1 MEHQVPVPGKDQTLP
16 HQDLLE
22 PLDHLDRLTRRR
34 MEIETLIYRLQYQQT
49 IIHETY
55 DRLRNTIHA
64 ARVIEREIHS
74 IATDLNRNCTELQ
87 QTLVDGT
94 LEQGICEE
102 DRILKF
108 LNDQNLLWEMPVEFA
123 FKPLEVEVSKSDEFM
138 LHHQIYFRL
147 KEIHRRL
154 TVMYNTMGAEM
165 DFKAMVEFIY
175 HDLFMMNSLYD
186 ELIERVVHAKQVLNG
201 TTEMRI
207 F

>member
-1 MEHQVPVPGKDQTLP
+1 
-16 HQDLLE
+16 
-22 PLDHLDRLTRRR
+22 
-34 MEIETLIYRLQYQQT
+34 
-49 IIHETY
+49 
-55 DRLRNTIHA
+55 
-64 ARVIEREIHS
+64 
-74 IATDLNRNCTELQ
+74 
-87 QTLVDGT
+87 
-94 LEQGICEE
+94 
-102 DRILKF
+102 
-108 LNDQNLLWEMPVEFA
+108 MPVEFA
-123 FKPLEVEVSKSDEFM
+123 LKPLEVEVSKSDEFM

-154 TVMYNTMGAEM
+154 TVMYNTMGVEM